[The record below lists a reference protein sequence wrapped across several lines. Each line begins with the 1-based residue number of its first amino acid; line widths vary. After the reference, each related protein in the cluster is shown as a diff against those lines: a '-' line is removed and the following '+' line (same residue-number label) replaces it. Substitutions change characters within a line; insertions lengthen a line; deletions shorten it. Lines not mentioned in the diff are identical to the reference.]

1 MVFFKPLGLFGMML
15 CSLVATVA
23 LVAQQPQQPPQNQQN
38 PFETVPQTPPSATP
52 PSANPFETPKEQT
65 PEQAEEKPV
74 DHNRIEAI
82 DFRGARRIP
91 QATLRALIYSKKD
104 DVYDEQALRRDF
116 MLLWNTGRF
125 DDIRLEVEDGR
136 YGKIVRF
143 VVTERRIVRSIKYE
157 GLKSITMS
165 EVLERFKD
173 RRVGLST
180 EANYDP
186 NKVQRAVVVL
196 MEYLAERGRQYAR
209 IQPEVFQ
216 IPPASVVITFIVDE
230 GPKVKVGEITF
241 DGVKSFSPRVVRRS
255 MANSKPIGIPYSIF
269 LENMF
274 SRAFDSVKLE
284 EDKQRLANFYQE
296 RGYFRARVV
305 DTDITMRDVGG
316 GKFRIP
322 LFYPNKPGKRADL
335 HLTVEEGP
343 QYKLNEIKFEGVKLF
358 RTPEAL
364 MRPLFQMDKGDIFST
379 KKLREGLDNLRKL
392 YGGYGYIDFVPEPS
406 FDPVP
411 DSDQMNLTL
420 SVDEG
425 KQFFVRRIE
434 FSGNTTTRDKV
445 IRRELLVDEGDMFN
459 TRLWEVS
466 ILRLNQL
473 GYFDQLKKDEAT
485 DIKRDNR
492 TNTVDLTLSVKER
505 GRNTVGLTGGV
516 SGIAGSFVGM
526 NYSTNNFLGLGET
539 LSLSSQLG
547 DRIQDVVFGFTEP
560 YFLDKPIQAGF
571 SVYTRR
577 FNFDQG
583 REVSLFSGRNYTD
596 LYNSLGSANRL
607 NYSQNGYGFSF
618 FASTQLKRSFARVG
632 LSYGYDNSNIKPQS
646 DGARIQ
652 FETINFLS
660 FAGQANQLEGIVTS
674 RIVPSYS
681 YNTVNHPITP
691 TAGRSLFIST
701 TFAGGPLGGSVKMF
715 LPTVEAKY
723 FRKGFR
729 EGHVIGMRGLGSWIT
744 GFGGQAAP
752 PFNRFYMGGENDVRG
767 FNIWEVSPVAFI
779 PSETSIAVLNADGS
793 QRLQRIVYSDGT
805 IGFTP
810 VRQTIPIYQISFPGG
825 DTMGVANFEY
835 RIPIFGPVTLA
846 AFFDAGINRVSRTS
860 QLRLNPDRVAYL
872 NAAHPSAAFE
882 NEAFVYADSQKIR
895 TSTGLE
901 LQVMMPVV
909 NAPFRLYWAYNPTL
923 VQGVA
928 QAPIVFDRSQFA
940 NDATFSEAIRT
951 LTNVTGYG
959 GGASRIP
966 FFERRSQFRFTV
978 SRTF

>member
-1 MVFFKPLGLFGMML
+1 MVFFKPLGLLGIVLCLCLSFGTL
-15 CSLVATVA
+15 Q
-23 LVAQQPQQPPQNQQN
+23 AQQTQQTPQNQQN
-38 PFETVPQTPPSATP
+38 PFETVPQNPPP
-52 PSANPFETPKEQT
+52 ANPFETPSETKPETAQEQ
-65 PEQAEEKPV
+65 PA
-74 DHNRIEAI
+74 DRNRIEAI

-91 QATLRALIYSKKD
+91 QATLRALIYAKKD
-104 DVYDEQALRRDF
+104 DVFDEQALRRDF
-116 MLLWNTGRF
+116 MLLWNTARF

-136 YGKIVRF
+136 FGKIVRF
-143 VVTERRIVRSIKYE
+143 VVTERRIVRSIKYD

-196 MEYLAERGRQYAR
+196 QEYLAERGRQYAK
-209 IQPEVFQ
+209 ITPEVFQ
-216 IPPASVVITFIVDE
+216 IPPSSVVITFLVDE

-241 DGVKSFSPRVVRRS
+241 DGLTAFTPRVVRRS

-269 LENMF
+269 FESLF
-274 SRAFDSVKLE
+274 SKSFDSVKLE

-296 RGYFRARVV
+296 RGYFRTRVI
-305 DTDITMRDVGG
+305 DTKITMRDVGG

-343 QYKLNEIKFEGVKLF
+343 QYKLNDIKFEGVKLF
-358 RTPEAL
+358 RTPETL

-392 YGGYGYIDFVPEPS
+392 YGEFGYIDFVPEPS
-406 FDPVP
+406 FDPVAN
-411 DSDQMNLTL
+411 SDQMNLTL

-473 GYFDQLKKDEAT
+473 GYFDALKNEEAT

-516 SGIAGSFVGM
+516 SGIAGSFVGL
-526 NYSTNNFLGLGET
+526 NYATNNFLGLGET
-539 LSLSSQLG
+539 LSVSSQLG
-547 DRIQDVVFGFTEP
+547 DRIQDVVFSFTEP

-571 SVYTRR
+571 TLYTRR

-583 REVSLFSGRNYTD
+583 REVSLFSGRD
-596 LYNSLGSANRL
+596 LTPIFDSLGSSNRL

-632 LSYGYDNSNIKPQS
+632 LSYGYDNSNIDPQS
-646 DGARIQ
+646 EGARIQ

-660 FAGQANQLEGIVTS
+660 FAGQQNQLDGIVTS

-691 TAGRSLFIST
+691 TGGRSLFIST

-715 LPTVEAKY
+715 LPTVEAKW
-723 FRKGFR
+723 FRKGFKD
-729 EGHVIGMRGLGSWIT
+729 GHVIGFRGMGSWLT

-752 PFNRFYMGGENDVRG
+752 PFNRFYIGGEQDVRG
-767 FNIWEVSPVAFI
+767 FNIWEISPIAFI
-779 PSETSIAVLNADGS
+779 PSETQIRVLNADGS
-793 QRLQRIVYSDGT
+793 QRVQRIIDSNGNVSLS
-805 IGFTP
+805 P
-810 VRQTIPIYQISFPGG
+810 VSQTIPIYQVSFPGG
-825 DTMGVANFEY
+825 DTMGVVNFEY
-835 RIPIFGPVTLA
+835 RVPIFGPVTLA
-846 AFFDAGINRVSRTS
+846 GFFDAGINRVSRTN
-860 QLRLNPDRVAYL
+860 QLQLNPERINYL
-872 NAAHPSAAFE
+872 NSQHPAAAFE

-895 TSTGLE
+895 TSTGIE
-901 LQVMMPVV
+901 LQVLMPVV
-909 NAPFRLYWAYNPTL
+909 NAPFRLYWAYNPTI
-923 VQGVA
+923 VEGVA

-940 NDATFSEAIRT
+940 NDATFSEAVRV
-951 LTNVTGYG
+951 LTNATGFG
-959 GGASRIP
+959 GGASRVP

>member
-1 MVFFKPLGLFGMML
+1 MVFFRPLRLPGFILGLTL
-15 CSLVATVA
+15 HSLL
-23 LVAQQPQQPPQNQQN
+23 LVAQESPQPQQPQQN
-38 PFETVPQTPPSATP
+38 PFETVAPSPPPS
-52 PSANPFETPKEQT
+52 SPFETP
-65 PEQAEEKPV
+65 AEAKP
-74 DHNRIEAI
+74 DAPGEPAPDRNTIEAI

-91 QATLRALIYSKKD
+91 QATLRALIYTKAGD
-104 DVYDEQALRRDF
+104 PYDEAALRRDF
-116 MLLWNTGRF
+116 MSLWNTSRF

-136 YGKIVRF
+136 FGKIVRF
-143 VVTERRIVRSIKYE
+143 VVTERRIIRSLKYE

-165 EVLERFKD
+165 EVLERFKE

-180 EANYDP
+180 EAQYDP
-186 NKVQRAVVVL
+186 NKVQRAIVVL
-196 MEYLAERGRQYAR
+196 QEYLAERGRQYAQ
-209 IQPEVFQ
+209 IVPEVFQ
-216 IPPASVVITFIVDE
+216 IPPSSVVITFLVDE
-230 GPKVKVGEITF
+230 GPKVKVGDITF
-241 DGVKSFSPRVVRRS
+241 DGVEQLSPRQVRRS

-274 SRAFDSVKLE
+274 AKSFDSVKLE
-284 EDKQRLANFYQE
+284 EDKQRLSSFYQE
-296 RGYFRARVV
+296 RGYFRARAI
-305 DTDITMRDVGG
+305 DTKVTMRDVGG

-343 QYKLNEIKFEGVKLF
+343 QYRLNEIKFEGIKLF
-358 RTPEAL
+358 NTPEEL

-379 KKLREGLDNLRKL
+379 KKLREGLENMRKV
-392 YGGYGYIDFVPEPS
+392 YGEYGYIDFVPEPS

-411 DSDQMNLTL
+411 DTDQMNLTL

-434 FSGNTTTRDKV
+434 FAGNTTTRDKV
-445 IRRELLVDEGDMFN
+445 IRRELLVDEGDFFN

-473 GYFDQLKKDEAT
+473 GYFDALKNEEAT
-485 DIKRDNR
+485 DIQRDNR
-492 TNTVDLTLSVKER
+492 TNTVDLTLSVRER

-539 LSLSSQLG
+539 LSISSQLG

-560 YFLDKPIQAGF
+560 YFLDRPIQAGF
-571 SVYTRR
+571 TVYTRR

-583 REVSLFSGRNYTD
+583 REVSIFSGRNLTPIYD
-596 LYNSLGSANRL
+596 ALGSSNRL
-607 NYSQNGYGFSF
+607 NYTQNGYGFSTF
-618 FASTQLKRSFARVG
+618 MSTQLKRSFARVG
-632 LSYGYDNSNIKPQS
+632 ISYGYDRSSINPQS

-660 FAGQANQLEGIVTS
+660 FDGQVNQLSGIVTS
-674 RIVPSYS
+674 RIVPSYT

-691 TAGRSLFIST
+691 SAGKSLFIST
-701 TFAGGPLGGSVKMF
+701 TFAGGFMGGNVNMF

-723 FRKGFR
+723 FRKGFW
-729 EGHVIGMRGLGSWIT
+729 EGHVIGMRTMASWVT
-744 GFGGQAAP
+744 GYGGKAAP
-752 PFNRFYMGGENDVRG
+752 PFNRFYMGGEQDIRG
-767 FNIWEVSPVAFI
+767 FNIWEVTPVAFI
-779 PSETSIAVLNADGS
+779 PGERPIEVLNADGS
-793 QRLQRIVYSDGT
+793 QRVQRVVDSDGNV
-805 IGFTP
+805 GLHP
-810 VRQTIPIYQISFPGG
+810 VTQTIPVYQISFPGG
-825 DTMGVANFEY
+825 DLMSVTNFEY

-846 AFFDAGINRVSRTS
+846 GFLDAGLNRVTQTN
-860 QLRLNPDRVAYL
+860 QLRLNPERIRYL
-872 NAAHPSAAFE
+872 NAQHPAAAFE
-882 NEAFVYADSQKIR
+882 QKALIYNPSQQWR

-901 LQVMMPVV
+901 LQVLMPVV
-909 NAPFRLYWAYNPTL
+909 NAPFRLYWAYNPTI

-928 QAPIVFDRSQFA
+928 QGPIIFDRSQFP
-940 NDATFSEAIRT
+940 NDATFLNAIEA
-951 LTNVTGYG
+951 LTGTISGRNG
-959 GGASRIP
+959 GMSRIP